1 MLGRIFSQFQEV
13 EGRMQSLNDEIHVH
27 RGSIKGQN
35 SFALQ
40 ERAMR
45 LKSRHQMLLS
55 AQSLWNRISTGY
67 NLIEEKSKLLN
78 ALRLHIEQVQKNMRE
93 LDTEVS
99 RLNRLSDEKRYTYM
113 LSKSQSVIQLRSD
126 LKEGVQCSVCGA
138 THHPYHSDT
147 MLEQSKLIGDFKTEY
162 DLLEAEARGK
172 RAV

>member
-1 MLGRIFSQFQEV
+1 
-13 EGRMQSLNDEIHVH
+13 
-27 RGSIKGQN
+27 
-35 SFALQ
+35 
-40 ERAMR
+40 
-45 LKSRHQMLLS
+45 MLLS

-67 NLIEEKSKLLN
+67 SLIEEKARTLN
-78 ALRLHIEQVQKNMRE
+78 ALRLHIEHVQKNIHE

-162 DLLEAEARGK
+162 DLLEAEAR
-172 RAV
+172 V